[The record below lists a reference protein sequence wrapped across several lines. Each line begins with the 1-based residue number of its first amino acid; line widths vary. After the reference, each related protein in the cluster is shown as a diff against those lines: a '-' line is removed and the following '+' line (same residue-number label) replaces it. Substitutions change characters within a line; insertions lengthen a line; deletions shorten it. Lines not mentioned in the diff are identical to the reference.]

1 LRYPAHH
8 SSIWTSFPA
17 ASVTTTRMSPL
28 ALIVAT
34 TTRLSLCGRSD
45 VREALGI
52 GPGDYVAFEVVGSE
66 AHVFKVMW
74 TKA

>member
-1 LRYPAHH
+1 
-8 SSIWTSFPA
+8 
-17 ASVTTTRMSPL
+17 MSPL